1 MSTTQTRSDFEAFDR
16 LRRVLRKVI
25 TYVTPEGISRDFTLE
40 SGYGGIE
47 RIVLL
52 FRLDFSPAFE
62 DLRINVLP
70 LVMETSSTLGYK
82 EVTVRVRRDIHVKE
96 TSFSLQTLRLNV
108 AKALK
113 DVSLLNDKPAE
124 PEFWINGMGEV
135 VETHRRI
142 SSPAS
147 SSSTNGP
154 PRTAFLLGPASDG
167 FWKLTYI
174 HPKDREYQGRR
185 EHRVCLFCTLE
196 EFFPFHNSAANML
209 EYLLWVLEKYDI
221 EEWRRPKLE

>member
-96 TSFSLQTLRLNV
+96 TSF
-108 AKALK
+108 
-113 DVSLLNDKPAE
+113 
-124 PEFWINGMGEV
+124 
-135 VETHRRI
+135 
-142 SSPAS
+142 
-147 SSSTNGP
+147 
-154 PRTAFLLGPASDG
+154 FL
-167 FWKLTYI
+167 
-174 HPKDREYQGRR
+174 
-185 EHRVCLFCTLE
+185 
-196 EFFPFHNSAANML
+196 
-209 EYLLWVLEKYDI
+209 
-221 EEWRRPKLE
+221 